1 MHSKVL
7 KDANVLKE
15 KAVEIT
21 KTA

>member
-7 KDANVLKE
+7 KVANVLKE

-21 KTA
+21 KTG